1 MTRRLQ
7 SYPERMNRHS
17 VMPVAV
23 APRAEPVAPRAVA
36 VAPRAVRVAVAGAA
50 FVAIA
55 LSGCAVQVSTPVT
68 DLEARD
74 RFSAVLDDAQ
84 QIVGGE
90 WTVMDDPTSR
100 ECIIPLW
107 VTGERYP
114 ALRIG
119 EAPASVTAAADRIEE
134 AWTDGGMRVTRT
146 DIGDVVEVKGESTD
160 GELVILRVSERAS
173 TLLGESECRPL

>member
-1 MTRRLQ
+1 
-7 SYPERMNRHS
+7 
-17 VMPVAV
+17 
-23 APRAEPVAPRAVA
+23 
-36 VAPRAVRVAVAGAA
+36 
-50 FVAIA
+50 
-55 LSGCAVQVSTPVT
+55 VQVSTPVT

-90 WTVMDDPTSR
+90 WSVMDDPTSR

-119 EAPASVTAAADRIEE
+119 EAPASVTTAADRIEE

-146 DIGDVVEVKGESTD
+146 DIGDVVEVKGESAD
-160 GELVILRVSERAS
+160 GELLILRLSESAS